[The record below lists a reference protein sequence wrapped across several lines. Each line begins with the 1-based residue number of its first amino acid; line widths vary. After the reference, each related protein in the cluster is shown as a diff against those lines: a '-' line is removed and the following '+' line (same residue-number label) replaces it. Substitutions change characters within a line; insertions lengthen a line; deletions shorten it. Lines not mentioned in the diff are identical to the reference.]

1 MAIKRD
7 YLLLL
12 LNVVSWI
19 IFIGLCV
26 DAGGFI
32 SNTIYT
38 LFFNSAAANRFWNYL
53 NLADL
58 YTYNQS
64 YFVSVTVLMC
74 IVSVLKA
81 IMFYLIVVLF
91 HEKKLSLSNPFNVIF
106 GSSIFNIAYLTIGI
120 GLFSFWGNKIV
131 DNIISQG
138 IVMPSIQQLKLDGAD
153 IWIFMGITL
162 LVFGK
167 IFKKGIELQTEN
179 DLTV

>member
-7 YLLLL
+7 YLFIL

-19 IFIGLCV
+19 IFVGLSI
-26 DAGGFI
+26 DSGGFV

-38 LFFNSAAANRFWNYL
+38 LFFNSNGAAKFWNFL
-53 NLADL
+53 NLSEL

-81 IMFYLIVVLF
+81 IMFYLIVVLLYN
-91 HEKKLSLSNPFNVIF
+91 KKINLSNPFNEIF
-106 GSSIFNIAYLTIGI
+106 GSSIFNIAYLSLGI
-120 GLFSFWGNKIV
+120 GLFSSWGNKIV
-131 DNIISQG
+131 ENIISQG
-138 IVMPSIQQLKLDGAD
+138 IAMPSIQQLKLEGAD
-153 IWIFMGITL
+153 IWIFMGITF